1 MKRSST
7 SSNVHESCEKQPA
20 AKRSWGIGSLLHGLA
35 GYVRP
40 KHGSAK
46 EKSSCNAVNSE
57 TETISRDTRV
67 SRDGES
73 ETYSRSTI
81 SERVPVINQFVDAGL
96 NVGASSR
103 NEMPSHVRNYES
115 NVSRSSTFNYTQS
128 NADCTDQQ
136 QRTPLLPR
144 FRRNTRNR

>member
-7 SSNVHESCEKQPA
+7 ASNVHESCEKQPA
-20 AKRSWGIGSLLHGLA
+20 AKRSWGLGSLLHGLA

-46 EKSSCNAVNSE
+46 DKSSCNAVNSE
-57 TETISRDTRV
+57 TETV
-67 SRDGES
+67 SRDIRVGES
-73 ETYSRSTI
+73 ETYSRPTI
-81 SERVPVINQFVDAGL
+81 NQRVPVINQSVDAGL
-96 NVGASSR
+96 NVGASLW
-103 NEMPSHVRNYES
+103 NETPIHVQNYES
-115 NVSRSSTFNYTQS
+115 NLSRSSTFNYTQS
-128 NADCTDQQ
+128 RADCTDQQQ